1 MKNLT
6 CWMAV
11 IVLLAG
17 GAVCGYAEGS
27 DSKVAHRFLIGDHS
41 AGGLKADGV
50 KAYIIA
56 EDGSVEWEAAA
67 PSSQDMSILPNG
79 NVIWA
84 GHGAVTE
91 INRDKEVIFNYK
103 FEGRKYL
110 STNQRLSN
118 GNTLIA
124 VNPDNTLLEVNPEGE
139 VVKTVNLDPE
149 MAGESESLRL
159 ARQLENG
166 HYLVAHNRK
175 KTVVEY
181 DEDGK
186 PVWRVETP
194 SGPYA
199 ALRLKDG
206 NTLISCGDGNVV
218 VEVNAKGETVWQFG
232 NEDMPENMELGWMA
246 GIERL
251 PNGNTVMVC
260 WYDRDAKLEEK
271 SIPQV
276 LEVTRAKEIVW
287 TFTNRD
293 LVGSASNV
301 QILSTNGKEVHAVA
315 R

>member
-1 MKNLT
+1 MKSLV
-6 CWMAV
+6 CWMVV
-11 IVLLAG
+11 IVLLAS
-17 GAVCGYAEGS
+17 GASFGYAEGGN
-27 DSKVAHRFLIGDHS
+27 SKVAHRFIIGDHS
-41 AGGLKADGV
+41 EGGLTAGGN

-56 EDGSVEWEAAA
+56 EDRSVEWEIAS
-67 PSSQDMSILPNG
+67 PPSQDTSLLPNG

-84 GHGAVTE
+84 GNGAVTE
-91 INRDKEVIFNYK
+91 TNREGEVVFNYRP
-103 FEGRKYL
+103 EGRTYL
-110 STNQRLSN
+110 TTNQRLPN

-124 VNPDNTLLEVNPEGE
+124 VNPDNTLIEVDPKGAI
-139 VVKTVNLDPE
+139 VKTVKLDPE

-159 ARQLENG
+159 ARRLENG

-175 KTVVEY
+175 KTVIEY

-194 SGPYA
+194 GGPYA
-199 ALRLKDG
+199 ALRLEDG

-218 VEVNAKGETVWQFG
+218 IEVNAEGETVWQFG
-232 NEDMPENMELGWMA
+232 NEDMPDNMELGWMA

-260 WYDRDAKLEEK
+260 WYDRDTKFEQK